1 MKRYSVWL
9 FCAASIVI
17 LLAGCGS
24 SKDWE
29 PTVYETVNDLEGVIM
44 TVVEGTVSP
53 TGLTV
58 LIENNSD
65 KQYIYGE
72 YFMLEKKIEGEW
84 YQVPIE
90 FEDNYGFNDI
100 GYELNPSDIGEWI
113 VDWDWLYGSLDP
125 GEYRIVKDISD
136 FREPGD
142 YDKYNLAAEFTVD

>member
-1 MKRYSVWL
+1 
-9 FCAASIVI
+9 
-17 LLAGCGS
+17 
-24 SKDWE
+24 
-29 PTVYETVNDLEGVIM
+29 M

-58 LIENNSD
+58 LIEINSD
-65 KQYIYGE
+65 KQCIYGE